1 MKPLHYRTLA
11 ALALLLTAAACNL
24 SPLRNRIKVGEEPI
38 VVFVGEGVDG
48 NTDLFVVPA
57 GGGTIVQLTF
67 TPLRES
73 MPRINLR
80 GDAVAFL
87 RARDTLATS
96 ANEVI
101 LMNLLNGAER
111 QLPVPDSAGRITMIA
126 WGGSGNTL
134 YVRSAR
140 GSWLLSTPP
149 EPARAVAATGAEVAR
164 ADSFFQLWVGT
175 PPFAYITRCAGG
187 GICAQGPVVKATT
200 LTTEGHDPLLWGTD
214 SVAWFEGDGMVIR
227 GIGPGTVR
235 RMLWRHPPGH
245 PRDGSYSGVTEAGR

>member
-1 MKPLHYRTLA
+1 MHLRTTA
-11 ALALLLTAAACNL
+11 TIALLLTAAACNL

-57 GGGTIVQLTF
+57 SGGTIVQLTF
-67 TPLRES
+67 TPLHES
-73 MPRINLR
+73 MPRINAR
-80 GDAVAFL
+80 GDAVAFV
-87 RARDTLATS
+87 RTRDTVKS
-96 ANEVI
+96 APTEVI

-111 QLPVPDSAGRITMIA
+111 QLPVPDSAGPITLIA
-126 WGGSGNTL
+126 WGGNGNTL

-149 EPARAVAATGAEVAR
+149 EPPRATAATGAEVAR

-175 PPFAYITRCAGG
+175 PPFAYLTRCAEG
-187 GICAQGPVVKATT
+187 GICAQGPNVKATS
-200 LTTEGHDPLLWGTD
+200 LTTEGHDPLLWGVD

-227 GIGPGTVR
+227 GIGPGSVR
-235 RMLWRHPPGH
+235 RMLWKHPPGH
-245 PRDGSYSGVTEAGR
+245 PRDGSYSGVIEAGR